1 MSATLSSVGGSSS
14 GSFTSSD
21 SELDSSEDQ
30 KLSIESSDEDSPS
43 SSSLSVMNDGVCDM
57 AVLAI
62 ESVEM
67 ALGRERSGGGIL

>member
-1 MSATLSSVGGSSS
+1 
-14 GSFTSSD
+14 
-21 SELDSSEDQ
+21 
-30 KLSIESSDEDSPS
+30 
-43 SSSLSVMNDGVCDM
+43 MNDGVCDM